1 MEPDTHEE
9 AQRKRRD
16 AERKLFFGVLFV
28 CVGLL
33 ALVVMVG
40 LWRGDIEPTGTA
52 TILAGI
58 ITGLIASLLYRGGGE
73 K

>member
-1 MEPDTHEE
+1 MEIDKHEE
-9 AQRKRRD
+9 ARQKRREG
-16 AERKLFFGVLFV
+16 ERKLFFAVLFV

-58 ITGLIASLLYRGGGE
+58 ITGLIASLLYKGGGE